1 VRVLPLDVILSANL
15 AVQLLQRKPSLTP
28 PNRRS
33 GLYFFANVDWSDFL
47 GNNFPDRSHM
57 RSSAATAAVLFA
69 LSIGMAQA
77 QTPAGFPKPASP
89 EEMRKAMDAS
99 MASMMDN
106 MARMTEA
113 MTVAQLNIAAKP
125 ETAERIAE
133 FKKNLYDALLRKGFT
148 QDQAIA
154 IVSATA
160 LPAGAA
166 K

>member
-1 VRVLPLDVILSANL
+1 
-15 AVQLLQRKPSLTP
+15 
-28 PNRRS
+28 
-33 GLYFFANVDWSDFL
+33 
-47 GNNFPDRSHM
+47 M
-57 RSSAATAAVLFA
+57 RSSAVTAAVLLA
-69 LSIGMAQA
+69 LSIGAAHAQA
-77 QTPAGFPKPASP
+77 PAGFPKPASP
-89 EEMRKAMDAS
+89 EDVKKAMDAS
-99 MASMMDN
+99 MATMMDN
-106 MARMTEA
+106 MARMTET

-160 LPAGAA
+160 LPAAGA